1 MQFETMSEFITMDG
15 HGLYVW
21 LSYGIGVSIIVGNL
35 VLPLFKRKELM
46 ISLARRLRRENN
58 TQ

>member
-1 MQFETMSEFITMDG
+1 MQFETMSEFFTMDG

-35 VLPLFKRKELM
+35 VFPLFKRKELM
-46 ISLARRLRRENN
+46 KSLARRLRRENN

>member
-21 LSYGIGVSIIVGNL
+21 LSYGIGVSIIIGNL

-46 ISLARRLRRENN
+46 QSLARRLRRENN

>member
-1 MQFETMSEFITMDG
+1 MDG

-21 LSYGIGVSIIVGNL
+21 LSYGIGLSIIIGNL
-35 VLPLFKRKELM
+35 VLPLFKRKEL
-46 ISLARRLRRENN
+46 IKSLARRLRRENN

>member
-21 LSYGIGVSIIVGNL
+21 LSYGIGLSIIIGNL
-35 VLPLFKRKELM
+35 VLPLFKRKEL
-46 ISLARRLRRENN
+46 IKSLARRLRRENN

>member
-35 VLPLFKRKELM
+35 VFPLFKRKELM
-46 ISLARRLRRENN
+46 KSLARRLRRENN